1 MVRNDTKF
9 KKKEKE
15 MQKNEHSLKGRSG
28 RMADS
33 ELWLVKRPFPAG
45 EEVFG
50 FYWFHMTRQNLFKM
64 L

>member
-1 MVRNDTKF
+1 
-9 KKKEKE
+9 